1 MDQGAHVP
9 LILRPT
15 SQPRISSF
23 TQDSVVPRASHIPG
37 YGGFIPKDRAESLHA
52 KTYANKTKEVFG
64 SPEINMNRSG
74 LATTGFNITKDALVD
89 KSKIASSHK
98 YGKTE
103 IQKSHPAWVVIFD

>member
-1 MDQGAHVP
+1 MY
-9 LILRPT
+9 R
-15 SQPRISSF
+15 SSYAQHHSPVSHSIM
-23 TQDSVVPRASHIPG
+23 QDSVVPRANHIPG

-74 LATTGFNITKDALVD
+74 LATTGFNITKDALID
-89 KSKIASSHK
+89 KSKNASSHK

-103 IQKSHPAWVVIFD
+103 IQRSHPAWVVFIN